1 MTNYE
6 LMLILDPSISEDE
19 RTSSLENIKEIL
31 KKAKAKVSKEDLW
44 WAKKLAYKINKSE
57 TWFYVLFNLELDWVK
72 IKDINSSLNLEKNLW
87 RYMFVKQD

>member
-44 WAKKLAYKINKSE
+44 
-57 TWFYVLFNLELDWVK
+57 
-72 IKDINSSLNLEKNLW
+72 
-87 RYMFVKQD
+87 